1 MRPKLAGNWI
11 QSSLKSAIAFLILA
25 SASFVGGQTLQTL
38 CSFRGAN
45 GANPYAGLTLGND
58 GSFYGTTA
66 YGGSGSGTVFQVTT
80 NGTLTTLVAFSGG
93 NGANPYAG
101 LTLGSDGNFY
111 GTTETGGSGGYG
123 TVFQVT
129 TNGTLT
135 TLVAFSGGNGRNP
148 YAGLTLGSDGNFYGT
163 TEAGGSS
170 GNGTVFRLVL
180 MPVIKGQPQSQT
192 NNAGATV

>member
-111 GTTETGGSGGYG
+111 GTTEAGGSGGYG

-129 TNGTLT
+129 TNGTWT
-135 TLVAFSGGNGRNP
+135 TLVSFNGSGNGANP

-163 TEAGGSS
+163 TFGLVARDGPF
-170 GNGTVFRLVL
+170 GTVFKVTSNGTLTTL
-180 MPVIKGQPQSQT
+180 YSF
-192 NNAGATV
+192 